1 MKSLFCYLRV
11 ATAMSLAPGA
21 SALTQEPPTLKLVR
35 DLRIDAVENDL
46 SPIGFLAV
54 APNGTIAV
62 TQQQDRHL
70 RYFDASGKSLGT
82 FGRQGQGP
90 GEFMNVGRT
99 TWIADTLVV
108 FDVMNRR
115 LTLISPDRKFIRVV
129 SMQVTVS
136 LRPKP
141 GVDSPPA
148 QFSALPTSLAADGSM
163 IVSPSLPQGPAAPD
177 WPGGAK
183 EGSPLVRVDAAGV
196 VQNVVAWR
204 PETKCSV
211 PFDAG
216 GGMGTGFMA
225 IPFCATVLFDY
236 AADGRRLVLSWVE
249 PGAQPQFRV
258 AAFRANGDTLFNR
271 TYSYQQN
278 RIPKAEKD
286 SVLAARSR
294 NPQMRAALEKAQL
307 PEYYPPLSRVLLGAD
322 ETTWLELTTR
332 EGERTWQ
339 MLDARGNQSA
349 QLKVPRNLRIAVATR
364 STIWATET
372 DDDGLQHIVR
382 YRVNR

>member
-35 DLRIDAVENDL
+35 DLRIDAAGNDL
-46 SPIGFLAV
+46 SPINFLAV
-54 APNGTIAV
+54 APNGTIIV
-62 TQQQDRHL
+62 TQQQDRNL
-70 RYFDASGKSLGT
+70 RYFDASGNSLGT

-99 TWIADTLVV
+99 MWIADTLAVY
-108 FDVMNRR
+108 DGMNRR
-115 LTLISPDRKFIRVV
+115 LTLISPDRKFIRTV
-129 SMQVTVS
+129 SLQVTIS

-141 GVDSPPA
+141 GVDTPA
-148 QFSALPTSLAADGSM
+148 QFSAQPLSLAADGSM
-163 IVSPSLPQGPAAPD
+163 IVSPFIREGTPVAD
-177 WPGGAK
+177 WPGGVK
-183 EGSPLVRVDAAGV
+183 EGSPLVRADASGV

-204 PETKCSV
+204 PEIDCSI

-216 GGMGTGFMA
+216 AGMGSGFVA
-225 IPFCATVLFDY
+225 IPFCANLQFDY
-236 AADGRRLVLSWVE
+236 AADGARVALSWVE
-249 PGAQPQFRV
+249 PGARPQFRV

-271 TYSYQQN
+271 IYAYQLA

-286 SVLAARSR
+286 SVVAARSR

-307 PEYYPPLSRVLLGAD
+307 PDNYPPLSRVMLGAD

-339 MLDARGNQSA
+339 MLDARGTQAA
-349 QLKVPRNLRIAVATR
+349 QLKVPRNLRIMVATR

-372 DDDGLQHIVR
+372 DDDGLQHVVR
-382 YRVNR
+382 FRLIR